1 LINQLLDQPALD
13 QALEETKNPLI
24 TFRNALDQGMSRLK
38 TAFEAGAQVT
48 DLVEGRAQL
57 IDALLLRVW
66 RRTMPKEANAALI
79 AVGGYGRGELHPAS
93 DIDIMVL
100 LGDEDHS
107 HLHSNLEQLLLFLWD
122 IGLEVG
128 HSVRTLDDCITEA
141 KRDIT
146 IATNLMESRLITGPE
161 ALFEAMREATAP
173 PNIWPSE
180 AFFAAKLE
188 EQKERHL
195 KYGDTAYNL
204 EPNVKE
210 GPGGLRDIQMIGW
223 VSKRHFGAET
233 MHDLVDHEFLTEG
246 EYEALMAGQK
256 FLWRVRFALHL
267 LNRRREDRLLFDFQR
282 ALASQFGYADIN
294 GNLAVEQFM
303 QQYYRTITELSRL
316 NEMLLQLYE
325 EAILLKDQL
334 GEPQAINKRF
344 QSRSGYLEVANTNVF
359 RRYPIALLE
368 IFLILQQNPE
378 LKGVRACTIRL
389 IRDHTH
395 LIDDKFR
402 SDLRASSLFM
412 EIMRQPQGITHEL
425 RRMHNYGILAA
436 YLPIFANIVGRMQ
449 YDLFHVYTVDE
460 HTLFVIRNLRRFAV
474 PQHAH
479 EFPLCSEI
487 IDALPKPELLFLAGL
502 FHDIAKGRGGDHS
515 TLGARDAWEFCQQ
528 HGLSEFDSQL
538 VSWLVEKHLI
548 LSMTAQRKDI
558 SDPEVVQEFAEEVED
573 TTRLDYLYL
582 LTVADARATNPAR
595 WNSWK
600 DALLRELY
608 LATQHALERG
618 LHRPQVLD
626 ELILEKQ
633 DEARHMLSDEGV
645 NLEQAE
651 DFWTTLSEDY
661 FQHTSANAIAWQTR
675 KVLEA
680 KEEDLPLVLVR
691 RQTTRGGT
699 EVFHYGPDRSGL
711 FAITTAMLD
720 QLSLD
725 IAEARIETTASGHTL
740 NSYQVLEDNGKPITG
755 KCRENEIITTLRD
768 ALLHKGVPRPTV
780 SRRIPRQLKH
790 FKIPTQLEF
799 LEDPG
804 HQLTILKLLTGDRPG
819 LLSQIGMVFAAC
831 NIWLHTAKIAT
842 IGAKAEDIFFISDKN
857 NQPISD
863 PQQLTRLKEMLI
875 EKLDEVVPAGKR

>member
-1 LINQLLDQPALD
+1 MIEQLLDQHTLD
-13 QALEETKNPLI
+13 HDLGETKNPLKV
-24 TFRNALDQGMSRLK
+24 FRNALDQGTAKLK
-38 TAFEAGAQVT
+38 ALFEEGTPINELVT
-48 DLVEGRAQL
+48 GRAQL
-57 IDALLLRVW
+57 IDALLLRAW
-66 RRTMPKEANAALI
+66 RRTMPEQANAALV

-107 HLHSNLEQLLLFLWD
+107 HLHDNLEQLLLLLWD

-141 KRDIT
+141 RQDIT
-146 IATNLMESRLITGPE
+146 VATNLMESRLITGPE
-161 ALFEAMREATAP
+161 PLFEAMRDATAP
-173 PNIWPSE
+173 PNLWPSE

-188 EQKERHL
+188 EQKARHL

-233 MHDLVDHEFLTEG
+233 MHDLVLHEFLTEG
-246 EYEALMAGQK
+246 EYDALMDGQA
-256 FLWRVRFALHL
+256 FLWKVRFALHV
-267 LNRRREDRLLFDFQR
+267 LNGRREDRLLFDFQR
-282 ALASQFGYADIN
+282 TLASQFGYQDKD
-294 GNLAVEQFM
+294 GDLAVEQFM

-334 GEPQAINKRF
+334 GDPQPINKRF
-344 QSRSGYLEVANTNVF
+344 QSRSGYLEVTHTNVF

-389 IRDHTH
+389 IRDHCH
-395 LIDDKFR
+395 LIDEKFR
-402 SDLRASSLFM
+402 KDLRASSLFM
-412 EIMRQPQGITHEL
+412 EILRQPTGITHEL
-425 RRMHNYGILAA
+425 RRMHHYGILSA

-474 PQHAH
+474 AHHAQ
-479 EFPLCSEI
+479 EFPLCSQI
-487 IDALPKPELLFLAGL
+487 IDTLPKPELLYLAGL

-515 TLGARDAWEFCQQ
+515 TLGAQDAWEFCRQ
-528 HGLSEFDSQL
+528 HGLSEFDSKL
-538 VSWLVEKHLI
+538 VAWLVEKHLI

-558 SDPEVVQEFAEEVED
+558 SDPEVVQTFAEEVGD
-573 TTRLDYLYL
+573 PTRLDYLYL
-582 LTVADARATNPAR
+582 LTVADVRATNPAR

-608 LATQHALERG
+608 LATHHALERG

-626 ELILEKQ
+626 ELIEEKLQ
-633 DEARHMLSDEGV
+633 EARQMLANEGID
-645 NLEQAE
+645 LAQAE
-651 DFWTTLSEDY
+651 AFWTTLSEDY
-661 FQHTSANAIAWQTR
+661 FQHTSANAITWQTR

-680 KEEDLPLVLVR
+680 TADDLPLVLVR
-691 RQTTRGGT
+691 RQSTRGGT
-699 EVFHYGPDRSGL
+699 EVFHYGRDRSGL

-725 IAEARIETTASGHTL
+725 IAEARIETTTSGYTL

-755 KCRENEIITTLRD
+755 KPREKEIITTLRD
-768 ALLHKGVPRPTV
+768 ALVQKGQVKPTV
-780 SRRIPRQLKH
+780 SRRMPRQLKH
-790 FKIPTQLEF
+790 FRIPTQVEF
-799 LEDPG
+799 VEDPS
-804 HQLTILKLLTGDRPG
+804 HQLTILKLQTGDRPG

-831 NIWLHTAKIAT
+831 SIWLHTAKIAT
-842 IGAKAEDIFFISDKN
+842 IGAKAEDIFFISDKH

-863 PQQLTRLKEMLI
+863 PQQLADLKQQLI
-875 EKLDEVVPAGKR
+875 ATLDQG